1 MSHDNDVT
9 MVLGLNRSN
18 FSPVRHFL
26 LKCASYLLAIY
37 LSTLRG
43 FTRINKRNFEISWN
57 LYKKGINYAYIED
70 WTNAGKFA
78 TFWMFPKSIYH
89 SFDFGG

>member
-1 MSHDNDVT
+1 M
-9 MVLGLNRSN
+9 
-18 FSPVRHFL
+18 
-26 LKCASYLLAIY
+26 
-37 LSTLRG
+37 
-43 FTRINKRNFEISWN
+43 SWN

-78 TFWMFPKSIYH
+78 TFWMFPKRIYH